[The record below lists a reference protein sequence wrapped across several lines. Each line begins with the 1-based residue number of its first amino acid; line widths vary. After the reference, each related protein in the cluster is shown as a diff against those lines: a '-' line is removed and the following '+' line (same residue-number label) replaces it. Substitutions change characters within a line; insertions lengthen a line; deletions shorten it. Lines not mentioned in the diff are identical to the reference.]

1 MRKVNK
7 VESKIGSVR
16 KLREKETFAISSAM
30 GKDRPIGTRIMSSM
44 CDMKPLELESCQVC
58 VI

>member
-1 MRKVNK
+1 M
-7 VESKIGSVR
+7 
-16 KLREKETFAISSAM
+16 SSM
-30 GKDRPIGTRIMSSM
+30 CDMKPLEIIIIMSSM

>member
-1 MRKVNK
+1 M
-7 VESKIGSVR
+7 
-16 KLREKETFAISSAM
+16 SSM
-30 GKDRPIGTRIMSSM
+30 CEMKTTGTRIMSSM